1 MMGARYNPSRSGLCA
16 SAALRLCVEPS
27 PPQMSLLDILKL
39 VGFATGA
46 ALHSYL
52 AWLLGLRREGRTGE
66 RALFALGLSLAAWH
80 FGNLVATI
88 YELLGVGGALSWLR
102 LADTVAYVA
111 LALLPP
117 LLAHAHFGLWEL
129 LDAGAPRRFFTPLI
143 LFGYVPGVILPWVV
157 RELWREPYLTPID
170 RLAPLLL
177 PFMLW
182 FVLIFAECAA
192 IDLWL
197 ARRIKAVR
205 ERRFFRTFGV
215 SLASI
220 AALFLLT
227 YVLGGR
233 HWGIIGSYL
242 DTIARLSSL
251 VPTTIIAYYI
261 YRYRYL
267 ELVIRQS
274 LVYAVFAAVV
284 MMIYV
289 YGIRRFSLALE
300 ARTSLRSEV
309 VEAVLILGLMFLA
322 GPLRRFTEHY
332 LQRLFVREVGLY
344 RELVA
349 QVGAGAAKAG
359 GYSELAY
366 FVRFAEERIA
376 ESLALSDVRLIPC
389 AGAEGPV
396 AELCRYSEVGQWTQI
411 EDSVWLERV
420 KALACYA
427 LWREGRVVGLLVIGG
442 DQADLTVEKREVLS
456 VLAGH
461 LAVAIENCQ
470 LLEDKVKLERKLA
483 ARERLAALGQMAAT
497 VAHEIKNPLSSIKS
511 IAQVMRE
518 DEAVSRGYG
527 RDLDLITG
535 EIDRLTRSVSQL
547 LSFSRPAVL
556 AQAESKLGDIVAG
569 VVSLAR
575 AELALAEHEG
585 RETCVA
591 IDLRVDPQLD
601 GETATALKEILSNLV
616 HNAAQAVGVGGS
628 VRIES
633 DSISDGRLRVAVI
646 DDGPGIPS
654 ALQEKVFEP
663 FFTTRQRGTGLGLA
677 IVARRLPEIGASVKL
692 TSPVADNRGT
702 RFELFIPMRHL
713 YSE

>member
-1 MMGARYNPSRSGLCA
+1 
-16 SAALRLCVEPS
+16 
-27 PPQMSLLDILKL
+27 MSLLDILKL

-52 AWLLGLRREGRTGE
+52 AWLLGLRRGGRTGE

-80 FGNLVATI
+80 FGNFTGTI
-88 YELLGVGGALSWLR
+88 YGLLGIGGALWWLR
-102 LADTVAYVA
+102 LSDTVAYVA

-117 LLAHAHFGLWEL
+117 LLAHAHFRLWEL
-129 LDAGAPRRFFTPLI
+129 LDADAPRRFFAPLI
-143 LFGYVPGVILPWVV
+143 LLGYAPAVILPWVV
-157 RELWREPYLTPID
+157 RELWREPYLAPID
-170 RLAPLLL
+170 RLDPLLL
-177 PFMLW
+177 PFILW

-197 ARRIKAVR
+197 ARRIDAIR
-205 ERRFFRTFGV
+205 ERRFFRMFGV

-251 VPTTIIAYYI
+251 VPTAIIAYYI

-274 LVYAVFAAVV
+274 LVYAVFAAIV
-284 MMIYV
+284 MMIYI

-309 VEAVLILGLMFLA
+309 VEALLILGLMFLA
-322 GPLRRFTEHY
+322 GPLRRFTEHH

-349 QVGAGAAKAG
+349 QVGDKAAS
-359 GYSELAY
+359 YSELAY
-366 FVRFAEERIA
+366 FVRFAEERIS
-376 ESLALSDVRLIPC
+376 ESLALTDVRLIAC
-389 AGAEGPV
+389 TGAEGRE
-396 AELCRYSEVGQWTQI
+396 AELCRYAEAGQWTQI
-411 EDSVWLERV
+411 EDGIWLDRM

-442 DQADLTVEKREVLS
+442 DQAELTVEKREVLS
-456 VLAGH
+456 VLSGH

-483 ARERLAALGQMAAT
+483 TRERLAALGQMAAT

-518 DEAVSRGYG
+518 DEAVSHEYG

-547 LSFSRPAVL
+547 LSFSRPAVV
-556 AQAESKLGDIVAG
+556 AETESKLSDIVSG

-575 AELALAEHEG
+575 AELEARQTGL
-585 RETCVA
+585 A
-591 IDLRVDPQLD
+591 IDLPADPQID
-601 GETATALKEILSNLV
+601 GETAAGLKEILSNLV
-616 HNAAQAVGVGGS
+616 HNAVQAVQTGGC

-633 DSISDGRLRVAVI
+633 EMTPDGRLRVAVI

-654 ALQEKVFEP
+654 SLQDKVFEP

-677 IVARRLPEIGASVKL
+677 IVARRLAEIGGSIKL
-692 TSPVADNRGT
+692 TSPLAENRGT
-702 RFELFIPMRHL
+702 RFELLIPVRAGG
-713 YSE
+713 